1 MPNLAQAKKALRQ
14 SSTRRVAND
23 KRRRAMRE
31 SVKDIRSAIKTG
43 ADTMAAKLSEA
54 FQALDKAAK
63 RGVIKPAAASR
74 RKSRLAKAVQKAE
87 TK

>member
-1 MPNLAQAKKALRQ
+1 MPNLQQAKKALRQ
-14 SSTRRVAND
+14 SDARRTVND

-43 ADTMAAKLSEA
+43 SETIAEKLSKA

-63 RGVIKPAAASR
+63 RGVIKSGTASR
-74 RKSRLAKAVQKAE
+74 RKSRLAKAAQKVAE
-87 TK
+87 